1 MERIRARLSLNRKSA
16 LSVPV
21 KLRKRKS
28 KLYSKEDAHVQF
40 QNGLFGVG
48 INVTLF
54 IVAYRLVNCLL
65 VQSSFVPDEYWQ
77 SLEVAH
83 QLVFKYGY
91 LSWEWTEGIRSYLY
105 PLFFASIYKILHF
118 LNYDT
123 VQLLVW
129 LPRLAHAFLAAL
141 ADIKLYSLIRGLEH
155 SGVARWVFVSQLCS
169 WFTWYCCT
177 RTLTNTVETV
187 LTTLALHYYPLHG
200 SKVQDSSKY
209 LGLVALAVIIRPTAL
224 IVWLPLLGYHFL
236 REDDKLNLVTHR
248 VLPVGVLTLGISTV
262 IDCIFYGKWTLVQLN
277 FLKFNVFHNVA
288 EFYGSHPWHWYLTQ
302 GFPVVLGPHLPF
314 FLHGCTLAPQRY
326 RILLVTVI
334 WTILVYSLLG
344 HKEFRFIYPV
354 LPLCMVFCG
363 FSLASLKA
371 WKRPAVCLLFLS
383 NLLPALYTGLIHQR
397 GSLDVMSHIQP
408 LCEGKYS
415 SSTPEP
421 FVYFLMPCHSTPFY
435 RFSLNCTLNLQNV
448 QAKQIL
454 TSATSYC
461 DQFIF
466 HQMHWL
472 KTAFHNEASLPS
484 HLVFFDVLTKEISS
498 FLEVKQYV
506 KKTEVFHTHVPEGR
520 VGRNICVYERRGIP
534 LTTRDNF
541 IF

>member
-435 RFSLNCTLNLQNV
+435 SHIHCPI
-448 QAKQIL
+448 KMQIL
-454 TSATSYC
+454 QCPPDLTGNKSYV
-461 DQFIF
+461 DEADLFF
-466 HQMHWL
+466 ADPEGWL

-520 VGRNICVYERRGIP
+520 VGRNICVYERER
-534 LTTRDNF
+534 L
-541 IF
+541 